1 MARENRT
8 SQEDRKRQYRRYYYI
23 AGITILVEADLPIT
37 DQTFAPKFRE
47 FEVDRLGTDLIT
59 IRHHF
64 HLPDLKA
71 QDLGKEV
78 LRRPPWVIYRQGG
91 AWIYWPL
98 APDPVDPNSYAF
110 AMFNQDHTRG
120 RIFNNGE
127 DAFRQGGL
135 SSLVTFAT
143 DQVLLARVLADRQG
157 CFFHSSGAVLD
168 GQGLLFV
175 GHSEAGK
182 STIVKMLKGKAEILC
197 DDRNIVRRWPEGF
210 RVHGTWNHGEVPLVS
225 SASAPLGAIFFLK
238 KSRQN
243 CLVPLDNVKEIVGK
257 LIACLI
263 KPLATADWWEKIL
276 ALAEIM
282 VREIPCY
289 EMQFDTSGE
298 VVPLLEDL
306 VQHQHNRAASKAS

>member
-1 MARENRT
+1 MAGENRT
-8 SQEDRKRQYRRYYYI
+8 SQEDRKQQYHRYYHI
-23 AGITILVEADLPIT
+23 AGITIRMEADLPIT
-37 DQTFAPKFRE
+37 DRTFAPKFRE

-64 HLPDLKA
+64 RLPELKA
-71 QDLGKEV
+71 QDLGKEF

-91 AWIYWPL
+91 TWIYWPL
-98 APDPVDPNSYAF
+98 APDPADPNSYAF
-110 AMFNQDHTRG
+110 AIFNQDHTWG

-127 DAFRQGGL
+127 DSFLQGGL
-135 SSLVTFAT
+135 NSLVTFAT

-157 CFFHSSGAVLD
+157 CFFHSSAAVLNHR
-168 GQGLLFV
+168 GLLFV

-182 STIVKMLKGKAEILC
+182 STIVKMLNGKAQILC

-238 KSRQN
+238 KSSKN
-243 CLVPLDNVKEIVGK
+243 CLLPLENVKEIVGK

-263 KPLATADWWEKIL
+263 KPDLPPWI
-276 ALAEIM
+276 
-282 VREIPCY
+282 IP
-289 EMQFDTSGE
+289 E
-298 VVPLLEDL
+298 LKLEL
-306 VQHQHNRAASKAS
+306 GQSQPRGPGGA